1 MLSANA
7 TRKVCHKRLN
17 ALVLMKH
24 CGGMMTDSTTPKAL
38 TGLPSYLLTRIA
50 HRYNQTIQTELK
62 AIGLT
67 TISTRIIASLKIFGE
82 LTINE
87 LCVHALAEQ
96 PTMSRALDRLEA
108 DGLINRTVKHEDNRK
123 RVVQLT
129 PEGEALFERIWPV
142 TLSAN
147 DAMFRGIPAQDRDV
161 TMHTLVKV
169 LENIRVHP
177 I

>member
-1 MLSANA
+1 
-7 TRKVCHKRLN
+7 
-17 ALVLMKH
+17 
-24 CGGMMTDSTTPKAL
+24 MTDTSTPKAL

-50 HRYNQTIQTELK
+50 HRYNQTIHTELK

-96 PTMSRALDRLEA
+96 PTMSRALDRLEG
-108 DGLINRTVKHEDNRK
+108 DGLIKRSVKDEDNRK

-129 PEGEALFERIWPV
+129 DEGEALFERIWPV

-147 DAMFRGIPAQDRDV
+147 EAMLQGISAEDREA
-161 TMHTLVKV
+161 TMRTLVKV

-177 I
+177 F

>member
-1 MLSANA
+1 
-7 TRKVCHKRLN
+7 
-17 ALVLMKH
+17 
-24 CGGMMTDSTTPKAL
+24 MTQPPQKPKTL

-50 HRYNQTIQTELK
+50 HRYNQTIHAELK
-62 AIGLT
+62 AVGLS
-67 TISTRIIASLKIFGE
+67 TISTRIIASLKIFDE

-96 PTMSRALDRLEA
+96 PTMSRALDRLES
-108 DGLINRTVKHEDNRK
+108 DGVIKRSIKDEDNRK
-123 RVVQLT
+123 RVVRLT
-129 PEGEALFERIWPV
+129 DEGHLLFERIWPV

-147 DAMFRGIPAQDRDV
+147 DAMFQGISDADRAI
-161 TMHTLVKV
+161 TMRTLVKV

>member
-1 MLSANA
+1 
-7 TRKVCHKRLN
+7 
-17 ALVLMKH
+17 
-24 CGGMMTDSTTPKAL
+24 MTEKTAKPKAL

-50 HRYNQTIQTELK
+50 HRYNQTIHAELR
-62 AIGLT
+62 AIGLS
-67 TISTRIIASLKIFGE
+67 TISTRIIASLKVFDA

-108 DGLINRTVKHEDNRK
+108 DGIIKRTVKDEDNRK
-123 RVVQLT
+123 RVVRLT
-129 PEGEALFERIWPV
+129 EEGEILFERIWPV

-147 DAMFRGIPAQDRDV
+147 EKMFEGISNQDRDV
-161 TMHTLVKV
+161 TMRTLLKV

>member
-1 MLSANA
+1 
-7 TRKVCHKRLN
+7 
-17 ALVLMKH
+17 
-24 CGGMMTDSTTPKAL
+24 MTQSTAKPKAL

-50 HRYNQTIQTELK
+50 HRYNQTIQAELK
-62 AIGLT
+62 AIGLS
-67 TISTRIIASLKIFGE
+67 TISTRIIASLKVFDE

-96 PTMSRALDRLEA
+96 PTMSRALDRLET
-108 DGLINRTVKHEDNRK
+108 DGIIKRTVKDDDNRK
-123 RVVQLT
+123 RVVRLT
-129 PEGEALFERIWPV
+129 PEGDALFDRIWPV

-147 DAMFRGIPAQDRDV
+147 DTMFQDIPEADREV
-161 TMHTLVKV
+161 TMRTLLKV

>member
-1 MLSANA
+1 MPQEI
-7 TRKVCHKRLN
+7 TK
-17 ALVLMKH
+17 
-24 CGGMMTDSTTPKAL
+24 PKAL

-50 HRYNQTIQTELK
+50 HRYNQTIHAELK
-62 AIGLT
+62 AIGLS
-67 TISTRIIASLKIFGE
+67 TIFTRIIASLKIFDE

-108 DGLINRTVKHEDNRK
+108 DGIIKRSVKDEDNRK
-123 RVVQLT
+123 RVVRLT
-129 PEGEALFERIWPV
+129 AEGEALFDSIWPV
-142 TLSAN
+142 TINAN
-147 DAMFRGIPAQDRDV
+147 EAMFQGISDADREV
-161 TMHTLVKV
+161 TMRTLLKV

>member
-1 MLSANA
+1 
-7 TRKVCHKRLN
+7 
-17 ALVLMKH
+17 
-24 CGGMMTDSTTPKAL
+24 MTDDTTPRAL

-50 HRYNQTIQTELK
+50 HRYNQTIHAELK
-62 AIGLT
+62 AVGLS

-96 PTMSRALDRLEA
+96 PTMSRALDRLEG
-108 DGLINRTVKHEDNRK
+108 DGLIRRSVKDEDNRK

-129 PEGEALFERIWPV
+129 AGGEALFERIWPV
-142 TLSAN
+142 TLGAN
-147 DAMFRGIPAQDRDV
+147 EAMLQGISEADRDV
-161 TMHTLVKV
+161 TMRTLLKV

-177 I
+177 F

>member
-1 MLSANA
+1 MSQ
-7 TRKVCHKRLN
+7 R
-17 ALVLMKH
+17 
-24 CGGMMTDSTTPKAL
+24 TDKPTAL

-50 HRYNQTIQTELK
+50 HRYNQTIHAELK
-62 AIGLT
+62 AVGLS
-67 TISTRIIASLKIFGE
+67 TISTRIIASLKIFDE

-96 PTMSRALDRLEA
+96 PTMSRALDRLES
-108 DGLINRTVKHEDNRK
+108 DGVIKRKVKDEDNRK
-123 RVVQLT
+123 RVVRLT
-129 PEGEALFERIWPV
+129 KDGEALFERIWPV

-147 DAMFRGIPAQDRDV
+147 DAMFQGISDEDRDA
-161 TMHTLVKV
+161 TMRTLLKV

>member
-1 MLSANA
+1 MSDRDTQPTELIS
-7 TRKVCHKRLN
+7 
-17 ALVLMKH
+17 
-24 CGGMMTDSTTPKAL
+24 
-38 TGLPSYLLTRIA
+38 LPSYLLTRIA
-50 HRYNQTIQTELK
+50 HRYNQTIHAELK
-62 AIGLT
+62 AVGLS

-96 PTMSRALDRLEA
+96 PTMSRALDRMEG
-108 DGLINRTVKHEDNRK
+108 DGLVRRTVKDEDNRK

-129 PEGEALFERIWPV
+129 PEGAVLFERIWPV
-142 TLSAN
+142 TISAN
-147 DAMFRGIPAQDRDV
+147 EAMLSGISPEDRDV
-161 TMHTLVKV
+161 TLRTLRKV

>member
-1 MLSANA
+1 
-7 TRKVCHKRLN
+7 
-17 ALVLMKH
+17 
-24 CGGMMTDSTTPKAL
+24 MTQDAAKPKAL

-50 HRYNQTIQTELK
+50 HRYNQTIHAELK
-62 AIGLT
+62 AIGLS
-67 TISTRIIASLKIFGE
+67 TISTRIIASLKIFDA

-108 DGLINRTVKHEDNRK
+108 DGIIRRSVKDEDNRK
-123 RVVQLT
+123 RVVRLT
-129 PEGEALFERIWPV
+129 PEGEALFDRIWPV
-142 TLSAN
+142 TQNAN
-147 DAMFRGIPAQDRDV
+147 EAMFQGIADADREI
-161 TMHTLVKV
+161 TMRTLLKV